1 MKKIFLALAAFAC
14 TAMPMVAQTLSVKV
28 GGVTYQYPA
37 QKVGDMNYMNGE
49 RLSVLDRTFLLSDVQ
64 AMNVDIQNQFSHHN
78 TVNVSY
84 ETGDAAIYILT
95 EQSADQA
102 AGSNLGF
109 YSESNQPLFN
119 SSLGGI
125 RLNFQMSGIT
135 KVELES
141 VDNNPLAGKHDQSI
155 ITLEAPEGETLAAG
169 KDYFIATFPCDVY
182 GGYRLS
188 IYKGRDVAPYFG
200 VHQVINAGEFIT
212 PSDLVESDLVF
223 ADIDAPFVEDERP
236 ALDAAT
242 KQMLVAYQKNPTE
255 ENKQVL
261 MNQMG
266 VKYDKVVARKKAKLR
281 QLEREAKTPDLVAE
295 MQAIVDEMVDNR
307 DTRLEQ
313 QFWRLVD
320 PRVDDNPSDQWLVL
334 RGSSAKNAYIA
345 YAPVTNKEYAAYNP
359 TFTYPQGQDNY
370 PAVNVSY
377 DESAAYCN
385 WMSTMDAQHAY
396 RLDRKSV
403 V

>member
-119 SSLGGI
+119 SSLSGI

-141 VDNNPLAGKHDQSI
+141 VDNNPLAGNHDQSI

-345 YAPVTNKEYAAYNP
+345 
-359 TFTYPQGQDNY
+359 
-370 PAVNVSY
+370 
-377 DESAAYCN
+377 
-385 WMSTMDAQHAY
+385 
-396 RLDRKSV
+396 
-403 V
+403 